1 VQATY
6 VIRSTAQENHMPGTT
21 FRRSLRT
28 LLLFGIVLAPGAL
41 DAQRTHRDEPRGPSR
56 AFAGVHLMVAQPL
69 GEFDDYIDWGGG
81 IGGEFLY
88 AFDRQG
94 ALGLRVNM
102 GLMIYGHETKRVPL
116 SPSLGRIS
124 VDVSTSN
131 NILVMGIGP
140 QVMLPSGA
148 VRPYMN
154 GTVGL
159 SYFFTQSSVEGSADF
174 EPFASSTNFDD
185 ATFAWAAGGGLYIP
199 LRRGRKHPL
208 SLDIGAQYH
217 ANGEARYLR
226 EGSIREDGTGE
237 IFFDPIRS
245 QTNLLTYRLGVT
257 VGL

>member
-1 VQATY
+1 
-6 VIRSTAQENHMPGTT
+6 MPGKIL
-21 FRRSLRT
+21 RGSLSA
-28 LLLFGIVLAPGAL
+28 LLVGMVLAPATL
-41 DAQRTHRDEPRGPSR
+41 NAQHRNRDEPRGPSR
-56 AFAGVHLMVAQPL
+56 AFAGVHLMAVQPL

-116 SPSLGRIS
+116 GPSLGRIR

-131 NILVMGIGP
+131 NIFVMGVGP

-148 VRPYMN
+148 VRPYLN
-154 GTVGL
+154 GTAGL
-159 SYFFTQSSVEGSADF
+159 SYFFTQSSVEGSADL

-199 LRRGRKHPL
+199 LRRGRRHPL
-208 SLDIGAQYH
+208 SLDLGAQYH

-245 QTNLLTYRLGVT
+245 QTNLIMYRLGIT

>member
-1 VQATY
+1 
-6 VIRSTAQENHMPGTT
+6 MPV
-21 FRRSLRT
+21 RMLRASLSA
-28 LLLFGIVLAPGAL
+28 LLLGIVLAPATL
-41 DAQRTHRDEPRGPSR
+41 DAQHRDFAEPRRPSR
-56 AFAGVHLMVAQPL
+56 AFVGLHLMATQPL

-94 ALGLRVNM
+94 ALGLRVNL

-131 NILVMGIGP
+131 NIFAVGIGP
-140 QVMLPSGA
+140 QVMLPSGL
-148 VRPYMN
+148 VRPYLS
-154 GTVGL
+154 GTAGL
-159 SYFFTQSSVEGSADF
+159 SYFFTQSSVEGSSDL
-174 EPFASSTNFDD
+174 EPFARSTNFDD
-185 ATFAWAAGGGLYIP
+185 ATFAWSAGGGLYIP
-199 LRRGRKHPL
+199 LRRGRKNPL

-226 EGSIREDGTGE
+226 EGSIREDGTGA

-245 QTNLLTYRLGVT
+245 QTNLVTYQLGIT

>member
-1 VQATY
+1 
-6 VIRSTAQENHMPGTT
+6 MPRTT
-21 FRRSLRT
+21 LRGSLSV
-28 LLLFGIVLAPGAL
+28 LLLGIVLAPAPL
-41 DAQRTHRDEPRGPSR
+41 HAQHFGVDEPRRPSR
-56 AFAGVHLMVAQPL
+56 AFVGMHLMATQPL

-88 AFDRQG
+88 ALDRQG

-131 NILVMGIGP
+131 NIFVFGVGP
-140 QVMLPSGA
+140 QVMLPSGM
-148 VRPYMN
+148 VRPYLN
-154 GTVGL
+154 GTAGL
-159 SYFFTQSSVEGSADF
+159 SYFFTRSSVEGSADF

-185 ATFAWAAGGGLYIP
+185 ATFAWSAGGGLYIP
-199 LRRGRKHPL
+199 LRRGRKNPV
-208 SLDIGAQYH
+208 SLDIGAHYH

-245 QTNLLTYRLGVT
+245 QTNLVTYRLGIT

>member
-1 VQATY
+1 
-6 VIRSTAQENHMPGTT
+6 MPGKIL
-21 FRRSLRT
+21 RGSLSA
-28 LLLFGIVLAPGAL
+28 LLAGIVLAPATL
-41 DAQRTHRDEPRGPSR
+41 YAQHGNRDEPRGPSR

-81 IGGEFLY
+81 IGGELLF
-88 AFDRQG
+88 AFDPQG
-94 ALGLRVNM
+94 AIGLRVNM
-102 GLMIYGHETKRVPL
+102 GLMMYGHETKRVPL
-116 SPSLGRIS
+116 SPTLGRIR

-131 NILVMGIGP
+131 NIFVMGVGP

-148 VRPYMN
+148 VRPYLN
-154 GTVGL
+154 GTAGL
-159 SYFFTQSSVEGSADF
+159 SYFFTQSSVEGSADL

-199 LRRGRKHPL
+199 LRRGRKHAL

-217 ANGEARYLR
+217 ANGDARYLR

-237 IFFDPIRS
+237 IFFDPIHS
-245 QTNLLTYRLGVT
+245 QTNLIMYRLGIT

>member
-1 VQATY
+1 MTRTL
-6 VIRSTAQENHMPGTT
+6 IT
-21 FRRSLRT
+21 RSLSA
-28 LLLFGIVLAPGAL
+28 LLVTAILAPTMAH
-41 DAQRTHRDEPRGPSR
+41 AQDTRSDEPRGPSR

-81 IGGEFLY
+81 IGGELLY

-94 ALGLRVNM
+94 AIGMRMNL

-116 SPSLGRIS
+116 SSTLGRIR

-131 NILVMGIGP
+131 NIFVLGVGP
-140 QVMLPSGA
+140 QVMLPSGT
-148 VRPYMN
+148 VRPYLN

-159 SYFFTQSSVEGSADF
+159 SYFFTRSSVEGSADL

-199 LRRGRKHPL
+199 LRRGRKNPL

-226 EGSIREDGTGE
+226 EGSIQEDGTGE

-245 QTNLLTYRLGVT
+245 QTNLITYRLGIT

>member
-1 VQATY
+1 MMRR
-6 VIRSTAQENHMPGTT
+6 IHPS
-21 FRRSLRT
+21 RSLSALVGI
-28 LLLFGIVLAPGAL
+28 LLLAPAIL
-41 DAQRTHRDEPRGPSR
+41 HAQRLEFDEPRGPTR

-69 GEFDDYIDWGGG
+69 GEFDEYIDWGGG

-94 ALGLRVNM
+94 ALGMRVNL

-116 SPSLGRIS
+116 SPTLGRIR

-131 NILVMGIGP
+131 NIFVMGIGP
-140 QVMLPSGA
+140 QVMLPSGT
-148 VRPYMN
+148 VRPYLN

-159 SYFFTQSSVEGSADF
+159 SYFFTRSSVEGSADL

-185 ATFAWAAGGGLYIP
+185 ATFAWQAGGGLYIP
-199 LRRGRKHPL
+199 LRRGRKNPL

-245 QTNLLTYRLGVT
+245 QTNLITYRVGIT

>member
-1 VQATY
+1 
-6 VIRSTAQENHMPGTT
+6 MPRTT
-21 FRRSLRT
+21 LRGSLGV
-28 LLLFGIVLAPGAL
+28 LLLGIVLAPVKL
-41 DAQRTHRDEPRGPSR
+41 NAQHFGFDEPRRPSR
-56 AFAGVHLMVAQPL
+56 AFAGMHLMVAQPL

-131 NILVMGIGP
+131 NIFAVGIGP
-140 QVMLPSGA
+140 QVMLPSGV
-148 VRPYMN
+148 VRPYLS
-154 GTVGL
+154 GTAGL

-174 EPFASSTNFDD
+174 EPFARSTNFDD
-185 ATFAWAAGGGLYIP
+185 ATFAWSAGGGLYIP
-199 LRRGRKHPL
+199 LRRGRKNPL

-226 EGSIREDGTGE
+226 EGSIQEDGTGA

-245 QTNLLTYRLGVT
+245 QTNLVTYRLGIT

>member
-1 VQATY
+1 
-6 VIRSTAQENHMPGTT
+6 MPRTLIG
-21 FRRSLRT
+21 RSLRALVVSAT
-28 LLLFGIVLAPGAL
+28 LGPAVAHAQ
-41 DAQRTHRDEPRGPSR
+41 DARFNEPRGQSR

-94 ALGLRVNM
+94 AIGMRMNLGIV
-102 GLMIYGHETKRVPL
+102 IYGHETKRVPL
-116 SPSLGRIS
+116 SSTLGRIR
-124 VDVSTSN
+124 VDVNTSN
-131 NILVMGIGP
+131 NIFVLGVGP

-148 VRPYMN
+148 VRPYLN

-159 SYFFTQSSVEGSADF
+159 SYFFTRSSVEGSADL

-199 LRRGRKHPL
+199 LRRGRKNPL

-226 EGSIREDGTGE
+226 EGSIQEDGTGE

-245 QTNLLTYRLGVT
+245 QTNLITYRLGIT

>member
-1 VQATY
+1 MRRKL
-6 VIRSTAQENHMPGTT
+6 IG
-21 FRRSLRT
+21 RSLGA
-28 LLLFGIVLAPGAL
+28 LLMSALLAPAAAP
-41 DAQRTHRDEPRGPSR
+41 AQHTSFDEPRGPSR
-56 AFAGVHLMVAQPL
+56 TFAGIHLMVAQPL

-88 AFDRQG
+88 AFDSQG
-94 ALGLRVNM
+94 AVGLRANL
-102 GLMIYGHETKRVPL
+102 GIMIYGHETKRVPL
-116 SPSLGRIS
+116 SETLGRIR

-131 NILVMGIGP
+131 NIFVFGVGP

-148 VRPYMN
+148 VRPYLN

-159 SYFFTQSSVEGSADF
+159 SYFFTRSSVEGSSDL

-199 LRRGRKHPL
+199 IRKGRKNPL

-226 EGSIREDGTGE
+226 EGSIQEDGTGDV
-237 IFFDPIRS
+237 FFDPIRS
-245 QTNLLTYRLGVT
+245 QTNLITYRLGIT